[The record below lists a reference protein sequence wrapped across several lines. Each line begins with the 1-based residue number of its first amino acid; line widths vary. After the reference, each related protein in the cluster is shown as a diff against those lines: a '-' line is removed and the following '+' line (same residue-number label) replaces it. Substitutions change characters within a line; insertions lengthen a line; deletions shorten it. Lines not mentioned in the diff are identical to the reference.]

1 MSRSNPQ
8 EQEPS
13 ECEEM
18 YRDLCENSNDLI
30 QCITPDGRI
39 LYVNR
44 AWKEM
49 LGYEDEEV
57 ARLTLFDIIH
67 PESQVH
73 CMEVFKR
80 VITGERVDKI
90 EVVFVT
96 KNGQEI
102 VVEGSVNCRFEGGKS
117 IYTRGIFRDITDC
130 KRVEEELVRYREL
143 LKDRVGDRTADVKNL
158 NEDLRNKINEYE
170 KTEEELK
177 NIFELSIDMICI
189 ADIKSSTFTKVNPSF
204 SRILGY
210 SDDELLGRPYI
221 DFIHPDDKTP
231 TFEVIEEKLARGVS
245 VINFENRYRCK
256 DGSYKWLMWTSKP
269 MLEQGLTY
277 AIARDITAGKK
288 AEKKIKELNESLE
301 QRVDERTAEL
311 VKVNEM
317 LSSEIG
323 ERRRVLGALQ
333 ESQTML
339 QLVMDSIPVR
349 LFWKDRESIYMGC
362 NQRFAEDAG
371 LDSPEQIV
379 GKNDYELS
387 WNEQAE
393 LYRSDDRQ
401 VIQTGIPKLNFEEPQ
416 TWPDGTR
423 LWLRTSKIP
432 LMDLNDNII
441 GMLGCYED
449 ITEIKRIEEAL
460 LQSEKLKS
468 IGTITSGIAHEFNN
482 ILAVI
487 SGNIQLMEG
496 KYKDHDELLEALSII
511 MKATNDGAEISS
523 KMLRFTKTEVDTTEY
538 VTNDV
543 SDLIKQSIEFTM
555 PRWKN
560 MAQANGI
567 NYYIDVEG
575 IREISKVHC
584 NPTEIREVLINI
596 IHNAL
601 DAMPDGG
608 NISFS
613 TWNKHDAVF
622 VSVSDTGKG
631 MTEDVRKKV
640 FDPFFTTRRP
650 MGTGLGMSI
659 CYGMIKRHGGKI
671 EVKSEVGK
679 GSTFTIQF
687 PIAAKGDSS
696 VKSPKPEHEIKS
708 RGLNIL
714 VVDDEEAICD
724 ILEKFLSN
732 DGHIVKTVDN
742 GAEAIILTKGSSYD
756 LVLCDMAMPDVFGY
770 DVIKALNELERRPK
784 IGIITG
790 WSEKLKPI
798 EDETFKVDF
807 ILKKPFDFSEITRH
821 INNVFN
827 DI

>member
-1 MSRSNPQ
+1 
-8 EQEPS
+8 
-13 ECEEM
+13 
-18 YRDLCENSNDLI
+18 
-30 QCITPDGRI
+30 
-39 LYVNR
+39 
-44 AWKEM
+44 
-49 LGYEDEEV
+49 
-57 ARLTLFDIIH
+57 
-67 PESQVH
+67 
-73 CMEVFKR
+73 
-80 VITGERVDKI
+80 
-90 EVVFVT
+90 
-96 KNGQEI
+96 
-102 VVEGSVNCRFEGGKS
+102 
-117 IYTRGIFRDITDC
+117 
-130 KRVEEELVRYREL
+130 VRYREH
-143 LKDRVGDRTADVKNL
+143 LKELVENRTSDIQKL
-158 NEDLRNKINEYE
+158 NDDLRSKNHEHK
-170 KTEEELK
+170 KTEEQLK

-189 ADIKSSTFTKVNPSF
+189 ADIKSNTFAKVNPSF
-204 SRILGY
+204 SRTLGY
-210 SDDELLGRPYI
+210 SDEELLGVPYI
-221 DFIHPDDKTP
+221 DFIHPDDKAQ
-231 TFEVIEEKLARGVS
+231 TFKVIEEKLARGVS

-256 DGSYKWLMWTSKP
+256 DGSYQWLMWTSKP

-277 AIARDITAGKK
+277 AIARDITAVKK
-288 AEKKIKELNESLE
+288 AEEKIKALNESLE

-311 VKVNEM
+311 AKANEM
-317 LSSEIG
+317 LSSEID
-323 ERRRVLGALQ
+323 ERRRVLGTLQ
-333 ESQTML
+333 ESRTML

-349 LFWKDRESIYMGC
+349 LFWKDRESTYLGC
-362 NQRFAEDAG
+362 NQCFAEDAG

-432 LMDLNDNII
+432 LMDLNENII

-449 ITEIKRIEEAL
+449 ITEIKRMEEAL
-460 LQSEKLKS
+460 LQSEKLRS
-468 IGTITSGIAHEFNN
+468 IGTITAGIAHEFNN

-511 MKATNDGAEISS
+511 MKATNDGAGISS
-523 KMLRFTKTEVDTTEY
+523 KMLSFTKTEVDTTEY

-567 NYYIDVEG
+567 NYYIDVED
-575 IREISKVHC
+575 IREILNVHC

-608 NISFS
+608 HISFS
-613 TWNKHDAVF
+613 TWNKDDAVF
-622 VSVSDTGKG
+622 VSISDTGKG
-631 MTEDVRKKV
+631 MTEDVMKKV

-650 MGTGLGMSI
+650 MGTGEI
-659 CYGMIKRHGGKI
+659 
-671 EVKSEVGK
+671 GK
-679 GSTFTIQF
+679 GSTFTLQF
-687 PIAAKGDSS
+687 PIDAKGDSS
-696 VKSPKPEHEIKS
+696 VKAPKPEQEIKS
-708 RGLNIL
+708 RSLNIL

-732 DGHIVKTVDN
+732 DGHMVKTVDN
-742 GAEAIILTKGSSYD
+742 GAEAIILTKDSSYD
-756 LVLCDMAMPDVFGY
+756 LVLCDMAMPDIFGY

-790 WSEKLKPI
+790 WSEKLKPV